1 MIMML
6 ATLVLESQEEKMMKL
21 DHVLEKLR
29 SLDPKTFGL
38 PNSHNQRDTSAREKF
53 GERKKIMDGKLGERS
68 T

>member
-1 MIMML
+1 
-6 ATLVLESQEEKMMKL
+6 MMKL